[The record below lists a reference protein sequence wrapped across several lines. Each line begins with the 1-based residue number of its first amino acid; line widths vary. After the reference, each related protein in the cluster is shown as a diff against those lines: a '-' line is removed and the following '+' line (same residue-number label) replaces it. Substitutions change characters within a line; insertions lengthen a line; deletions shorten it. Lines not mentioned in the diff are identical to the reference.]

1 MLLDNIKELRKI
13 EGLLSLMGDGTYEID
28 IDDESGVYHVNRIHF
43 NAGYQVSCFNDLNT
57 RLFPEDLEGDVEAFK
72 HIARLFGL
80 GKRMYVGVYEGK
92 AEFSMRV
99 SSLEVAKGI
108 EKACY
113 QKAIWD
119 WVNMEEIKLD

>member
-28 IDDESGVYHVNRIHF
+28 IDDESGVYHVNRLKF
-43 NAGYQVSCFNDLNT
+43 SVGYQVSCFNDLNT
-57 RLFPEDLEGDVEAFK
+57 RLFPEDLEKDVEAFK
-72 HIARLFGL
+72 HIARMFGL
-80 GKRMYVGVYEGK
+80 GKRMHVGVYEGK

-99 SSLEVAKGI
+99 LSLEVAKWIG
-108 EKACY
+108 KACY

-119 WVNMEEIKLD
+119 WENMEEIILD